1 MMRNDSS
8 GFSLIEMAIVLIILG
23 ILATVLIPPLVSSV
37 KYEKRAEN
45 KDALNALKLSII
57 GYAKAHNGKL
67 PGSSDSL
74 NGKGL
79 PTKDIWGRLYKYK
92 KVVNG
97 SVCNPTSINKLF
109 KLKDNVTVD
118 NVAFAVASHSRLNG
132 AEDNAEY
139 NSTWDFSGAKHDD
152 IYEYVTLYQLKY
164 LLGCTK

>member
-1 MMRNDSS
+1 MRNDCP

-57 GYAKAHNGKL
+57 GYAKANTNNTL
-67 PGSSDSL
+67 PASL
-74 NGKGL
+74 TGAVGDTN
-79 PTKDIWGRLYKYK
+79 DVWGREYKYRRG
-92 KVVNG
+92 VNG
-97 SVCNPTSINKLF
+97 TICDAGSDAGVSLTTN
-109 KLKDNVTVD
+109 DNRTV
-118 NVAFAVASHSRLNG
+118 NGTAFIVASRSRHISAG
-132 AEDNAEY
+132 EDANY
-139 NSTWDFSGAKHDD
+139 TSWDFSGDDHDD

>member
-1 MMRNDSS
+1 MRNDCP

-45 KDALNALKLSII
+45 KDALNSLKLSII
-57 GYAKAHNGKL
+57 GYAKANKEYL
-67 PGSSDSL
+67 PSSL
-74 NGKGL
+74 NGTEF
-79 PTKDIWGRLYKYK
+79 PSKDIWGRDYEYKNALNGK
-92 KVVNG
+92 ICNDATVSTDFLKVDDAMV
-97 SVCNPTSINKLF
+97 P
-109 KLKDNVTVD
+109 
-118 NVAFAVASHSRLNG
+118 NVAFALASHGRLNG
-132 AEDNAEY
+132 AENNAEY